1 MRQFINFCACLV
13 IFSSSLLATEPTTK
27 IILTDEEPAL
37 STPRKAKL
45 NREKAFVTA
54 IPGKTLAVELNQ
66 NKGLLEVNLTGS
78 AEQLDWILFQPKGEV
93 ISRISTSTK
102 IDEIKIENLDKG
114 SYMLMVKDK
123 KGRVLYRAFDKA

>member
-1 MRQFINFCACLV
+1 MRHLINFFACLV
-13 IFSSSLLATEPTTK
+13 IFSSSLLATEPTTSV
-27 IILTDEEPAL
+27 ISSEEESTF
-37 STPRKAKL
+37 STPRKATFKKE
-45 NREKAFVTA
+45 RSFVTA

-66 NKGLLEVNLTGS
+66 NKGLLEVKLTGS